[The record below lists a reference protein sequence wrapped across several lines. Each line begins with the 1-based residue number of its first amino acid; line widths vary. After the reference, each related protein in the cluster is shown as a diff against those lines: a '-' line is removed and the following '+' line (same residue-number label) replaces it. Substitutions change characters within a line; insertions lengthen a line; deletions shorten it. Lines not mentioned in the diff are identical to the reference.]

1 MTLGGS
7 VLESPNACE
16 VLSCGDLSLVK
27 QTLPHC
33 SCPDRISCLSVSSAV
48 VSGCTPLVLL
58 VLIAAA
64 AAAAA
69 WSQPFAGITVLT
81 GEHSFISVA

>member
-1 MTLGGS
+1 MTLGGA

-16 VLSCGDLSLVK
+16 VLSCGDLSPVK

-33 SCPDRISCLSVSSAV
+33 SCPDRISCLSLSSPV

-58 VLIAAA
+58 VLV